1 MRAYYNK
8 LCKGSFRLI
17 ALYYRFVVSVNQNFS
32 ILGYNTVLKIFVP
45 ISSHQPPL
53 HTCVAGVSSSSIH
66 LYTEKKKK
74 SWNLGSYFDGREG
87 EGEGYKAGS
96 LKKLPGVLG
105 DAYPHEEWSPRKNL
119 HFSRFV
125 EIYSLNSAL
134 KCREGGGQPFP
145 YAYVYVRRCQF
156 SQLWYQ

>member
-74 SWNLGSYFDGREG
+74 VETLVVILMEGRGRGRGTKQVLLRNCRGSWGMRTPTKSEAPGRT
-87 EGEGYKAGS
+87 YILAD
-96 LKKLPGVLG
+96 L
-105 DAYPHEEWSPRKNL
+105 
-119 HFSRFV
+119 
-125 EIYSLNSAL
+125 
-134 KCREGGGQPFP
+134 
-145 YAYVYVRRCQF
+145 
-156 SQLWYQ
+156 